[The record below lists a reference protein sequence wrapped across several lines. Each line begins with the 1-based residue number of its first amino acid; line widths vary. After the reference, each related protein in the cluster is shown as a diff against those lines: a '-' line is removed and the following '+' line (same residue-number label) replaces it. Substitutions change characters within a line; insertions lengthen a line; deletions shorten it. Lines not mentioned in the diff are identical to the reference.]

1 MSDQLIELFREELVK
16 ETLEIIAEHQVV
28 RIRDLYNIIPT
39 AESEKIEILHRVLE
53 HNFIVTNG
61 EYLKITH

>member
-1 MSDQLIELFREELVK
+1 MNKQLIELYREELVK

-28 RIRDLYNIIPT
+28 RIDDLYKIIPT
-39 AESEKIEILHRVLE
+39 VPSEKVEVLHRVLG